1 MNPQN
6 GKGSTQR
13 PEATPG
19 AYAEGYERVFGK
31 DAQGAK
37 EGPTEDATCP
47 AQ

>member
-6 GKGSTQR
+6 GKGSKPR

-37 EGPTEDATCP
+37 EGPTEDEDE
-47 AQ
+47 